1 MALIGSGVGNST
13 AGKLGSSAGWHGN
26 YCQDLTQTT
35 SLTPTDSGKV
45 FFLNSGSEFTTTLP
59 SVADAGAGWS
69 CKFIVKIAPV
79 GDAYIIT
86 EKTSADT
93 NIIITNG
100 INELETDTGT
110 DGLNNAGHTT
120 ISFAASVAIQGD
132 WVELLCDGTNYYAT
146 GQTKADGGIILA

>member
-1 MALIGSGVGNST
+1 MALIGSVFDST
-13 AGKLGSSAGWHGN
+13 AGKLGSSASWHGN
-26 YCQDLTQTT
+26 YCQDLTETT

-59 SVADAGAGWS
+59 SVADAGAGWN
-69 CKFIVKIAPV
+69 CKLIVKSAPV
-79 GDAYIIT
+79 GDSYIIT

-100 INELETDTGT
+100 INELTDSVGPNDT
-110 DGLNNAGHTT
+110 GHTT

-146 GQTKADGGIILA
+146 GQTKADGGIVLA